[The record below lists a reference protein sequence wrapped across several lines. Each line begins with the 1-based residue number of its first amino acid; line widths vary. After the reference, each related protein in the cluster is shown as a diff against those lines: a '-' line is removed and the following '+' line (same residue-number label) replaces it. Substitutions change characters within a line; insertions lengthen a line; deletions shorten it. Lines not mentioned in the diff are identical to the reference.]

1 MTQLQLQFGSGQ
13 DGVTGSRLR
22 TEVTDWQPAGHMQLW
37 VCFGM
42 QWVFFFLRVIFLTLE
57 TLGDPSY

>member
-1 MTQLQLQFGSGQ
+1 MTQLQLQPGSGQ
-13 DGVTGSRLR
+13 AGVTGSWLR
-22 TEVTDWQPAGHMQLW
+22 AEVTDWQPAGHTQLW

-42 QWVFFFLRVIFLTLE
+42 QWLFFLRVIFLTLG